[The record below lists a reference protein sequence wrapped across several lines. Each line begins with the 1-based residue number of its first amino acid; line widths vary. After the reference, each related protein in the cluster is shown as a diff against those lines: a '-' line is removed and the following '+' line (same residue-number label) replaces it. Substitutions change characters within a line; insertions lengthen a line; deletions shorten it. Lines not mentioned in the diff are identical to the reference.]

1 MDTEQTISKA
11 ERTRNMIIEKSAV
24 LFNQKGYSGTSMK
37 DIMEAT
43 GLSKGGLYGNFSSK
57 EEVAV
62 AAFEKAVETVDDQ
75 VRIRTKVVEN
85 TLDKLKAVVYFYK
98 ERILDPPVE
107 GGCPIQNTSV
117 EADDSNPALRKRV
130 MAVMD
135 DWRERIVYTLHKG
148 MKRGEVRMDVD
159 ATEFAIRFIGT
170 LEGGILMAQLYKDV
184 RYFDVLAR
192 QLISMIEELRKN

>member
-75 VRIRTKVVEN
+75 VRTRTKVVEN

-130 MAVMD
+130 IAVMD
-135 DWRERIVYTLHKG
+135 HWRERIVYTLHKG

-170 LEGGILMAQLYKDV
+170 LEGGIMMAQLYKDV

-192 QLISMIEELRKN
+192 QLISMIEELRKH

>member
-1 MDTEQTISKA
+1 MDTDQTISKA

-130 MAVMD
+130 IAVMD
-135 DWRERIVYTLHKG
+135 DWRERIV
-148 MKRGEVRMDVD
+148 
-159 ATEFAIRFIGT
+159 
-170 LEGGILMAQLYKDV
+170 
-184 RYFDVLAR
+184 
-192 QLISMIEELRKN
+192 